1 MALVQMDFDVAN
13 KDVIRVFVN
22 RKRVFAQGVVRPA
35 LDTTL
40 PLMLGVRC
48 KGKAFPSRHCKLENL
63 TLCNQKTSMVSLF
76 VREMFCLYKCR
87 GRITREPDAV
97 PVPSSQLWH

>member
-76 VREMFCLYKCR
+76 VREMLCLYKCR